1 MPKLAGMAAAASGRS
16 AFISISVSG
25 DFRLAGDAAV
35 IKITLAGMIWRNSFS
50 MVSSDLSTSAEPQAP
65 VFHQIKVEPVMSCSL
80 HFSMLVFRCK
90 TRWGCVKFHDHPPRL
105 RSALTYHIVACQ
117 SADMALTSDRN
128 PFFGSGLDGLGETP
142 ISTDV
147 AAVDNLLR
155 LCPAAAA
162 TPLHDKAA
170 DAARMGLGSLHVKD
184 ERQRMGMGSFKAL
197 GAAFVIARE
206 ADAARRKAGDDLA
219 WEETL
224 RGRVFLTASAGNH
237 GFRWWRGRA
246 SLVRPR

>member
-1 MPKLAGMAAAASGRS
+1 
-16 AFISISVSG
+16 
-25 DFRLAGDAAV
+25 
-35 IKITLAGMIWRNSFS
+35 
-50 MVSSDLSTSAEPQAP
+50 
-65 VFHQIKVEPVMSCSL
+65 
-80 HFSMLVFRCK
+80 
-90 TRWGCVKFHDHPPRL
+90 
-105 RSALTYHIVACQ
+105 
-117 SADMALTSDRN
+117 MALTSDRN

-162 TPLHDKAA
+162 TPLHDKAE

-184 ERQRMGMGSFKAL
+184 ERERMGMGSFKAL

-219 WEETL
+219 WEEAL
-224 RGRVFLTASAGNH
+224 RGRTFSPQAQAIMV
-237 GFRWWRGRA
+237 FRWWQGHV
-246 SLVRPR
+246 SLVRPRSFI